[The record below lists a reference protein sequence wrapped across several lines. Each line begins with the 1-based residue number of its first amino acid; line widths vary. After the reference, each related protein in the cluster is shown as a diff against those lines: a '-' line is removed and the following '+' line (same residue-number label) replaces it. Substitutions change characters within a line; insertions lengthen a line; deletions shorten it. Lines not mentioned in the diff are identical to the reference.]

1 MKHDLITE
9 EGQQKA
15 ALYALGA
22 LCQHEARSF
31 ENHLGDGCAICQS
44 EVAEFEKVAG
54 LIGTASSNVEPP
66 AYLRDMLVERIS
78 REAQPSKEKTER
90 RADVIPFPDKSIQ
103 SRPAVARR
111 SLVRN
116 GLPWAI
122 AATLLIAFAFS
133 FFLWQKDR
141 QSLQAATERVEAF
154 EAFSEKTQQ
163 ELAEASKVKQEMDE
177 INSAIASPDS
187 RFIAMKGG
195 EVAPSSSARIFWD
208 VQNKRWVVTGEL
220 PPAPAGKAY
229 QLWFVTA
236 DAKISAGVMKA
247 DPKGRVF
254 AVVDVPAEIAPSIK
268 AAAFTLEP
276 ETGSPQ
282 PTSEVYAVG
291 TTG

>member
-1 MKHDLITE
+1 LKHDLITE
-9 EGQQKA
+9 EGQQTA

-31 ENHLGDGCAICQS
+31 ENHLGDGCAICQN
-44 EVAEFEKVAG
+44 EVAEFERVAA
-54 LIGTASSNVEPP
+54 LIGTASASVEPP
-66 AYLRDMLVERIS
+66 AYLRDQLIERIS
-78 REAQPSKEKTER
+78 REARPSKEKTET
-90 RADVIPFPDKSIQ
+90 RAEVIPFPDKSIQ
-103 SRPAVARR
+103 SRSTAARK

-116 GLPWAI
+116 GLLWAI
-122 AATLLIAFAFS
+122 AATLLLAFAFS
-133 FFLWQKDR
+133 FFLWQKER
-141 QSLQAATERVEAF
+141 QNLQAATERVEAF
-154 EAFSEKTQQ
+154 EAFTEKTRQ
-163 ELAEASKVKQEMDE
+163 ELVEAKKAKLELDE
-177 INSAIASPDS
+177 INAAIHSPET

-195 EVAPSSSARIFWD
+195 EVAPSSSAKIFWD

-236 DAKISAGVMKA
+236 EAKISAGVMKA

-254 AVVDVPAEIAPSIK
+254 AVVDVPARIAPSIK

-282 PTSEVYAVG
+282 PTSDIYAFGKV
-291 TTG
+291 